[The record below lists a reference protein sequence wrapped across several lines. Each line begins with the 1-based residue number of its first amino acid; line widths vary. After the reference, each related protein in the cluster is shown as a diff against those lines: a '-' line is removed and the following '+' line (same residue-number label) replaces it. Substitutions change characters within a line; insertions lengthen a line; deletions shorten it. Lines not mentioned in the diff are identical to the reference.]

1 MRIPIRLAF
10 ATAFVPLFG
19 WAVEAT
25 VPRFTDPERRAKLEA
40 AFPRIEKVFERFL
53 QERRIPGAAFGI
65 VIDGDLAYVKGF
77 GVSNRTSQDP
87 VTPDTVFRIASMT
100 KSFTA
105 LSILK
110 LRDEGKLSLE
120 DPVAKWIPEFA
131 RFQYPTRDT
140 APIRIRQLMSHGAGF
155 PEDNPWGDRQLS
167 TDDATL
173 TRWLEKGLPF
183 STPPDTSYEYSN
195 YGFALLGRIVSKASG
210 LPYAEYLA
218 KNILAPLGM
227 RATTL
232 EAGTVPANVRAMGYR
247 LRDAEY
253 IEEPSLP
260 HGAFGPMGGL
270 LTSGRDLGRY
280 VAFHLSAFPP
290 RDDEEQGPVRR
301 SSVREMQH
309 PWREFAL
316 TSTRSSPD
324 APLRVRSVAYGYG
337 LNISRDCHF
346 AHIVGH
352 GGGLPGFGSYMIWL
366 PDYGVGMFAMT
377 NLTYAGPTAALV
389 EALEIL
395 ESTGALKPR
404 ELPPSPPLLSTRDAI
419 LRLWRNWDDREAGA
433 IAANNLFLDTPADVR
448 GQTIAKLKTDMGECQ
463 PAGEVQPENLL
474 RGRFRLTCDRGFVD
488 VTFTLAPTMP
498 PKVQY
503 LSFVGTKSLDVN
515 MKAVAEG
522 LASMIGSTSDERLT
536 ALAAPTLDVAAVR
549 RAIGA
554 ARPFHGS
561 CRLGET
567 LGGDGKS
574 HARVRLECDHS
585 PLELA
590 FATDERGK
598 VREASFL
605 NATGVAC
612 VP

>member
-1 MRIPIRLAF
+1 MRIRIRIAAAMAF
-10 ATAFVPLFG
+10 LPFCCWATD
-19 WAVEAT
+19 AT
-25 VPRFTDPERRAKLEA
+25 VPRFIDPARRSKLEA
-40 AFPRIEKVFERFL
+40 AFPRIEKVFERFQ
-53 QERRIPGAAFGI
+53 QEHRIPGAAFGI
-65 VIDGDLAYVKGF
+65 VIDGDLAYFKGF
-77 GVSNRTSQDP
+77 GVRDRASQDP

-110 LRDEGKLSLE
+110 LRDAGKLSLE
-120 DPVAKWIPEFA
+120 DPVSKWIPEFA

-173 TRWLEKGLPF
+173 TRWLEQGLPF

-210 LPYAEYLA
+210 VPYAEYLA
-218 KNILAPLGM
+218 NNILGPLGM
-227 RATTL
+227 RSTTL
-232 EAGTVPANVRAMGYR
+232 EAANARAMGYR
-247 LRDAEY
+247 LLEKEY
-253 IEEPSLP
+253 FEEPSLP
-260 HGAFGPMGGL
+260 HGAFGSMGGL
-270 LTSGRDLGRY
+270 LTSSRDLGRY
-280 VAFHLSAFPP
+280 IAFHLSAFPP
-290 RDDEEQGPVRR
+290 RDDEDRGPVQR

-309 PWREFAL
+309 PWREHSL
-316 TSTRSSPD
+316 TAIRLSPD

-337 LNISRDCHF
+337 LSISRDCHF
-346 AHIVGH
+346 SHIVGH

-377 NLTYAGPTAALV
+377 NLTYAGPAAALV

-395 ESTGALKPR
+395 DGTGALKPR
-404 ELPPSPPLLSTRDAI
+404 ELPPSPALVSSRDAI

-433 IAANNLFLDTPADVR
+433 IAANNLFLDTAADVR
-448 GQTIAKLKTDMGECQ
+448 RRQVEKVKTEMGECK
-463 PAGEVQPENLL
+463 PAGEIQPENLL
-474 RGRFRLTCDRGFVD
+474 RGKFRLLCEHGFVD
-488 VTFTLAPTMP
+488 VAFTLAPTMP
-498 PKVQY
+498 PKLQY
-503 LSFVGTKSLDVN
+503 LNFAATKSLDAK
-515 MKAVAEG
+515 MKAVAEE
-522 LASMIGSTSDERLT
+522 LASLIGSLSDERLT
-536 ALAAPTLDVAAVR
+536 KLASPSLDAEAVR
-549 RAIGA
+549 RAVRA
-554 ARPFHGS
+554 ARLFYGS
-561 CRLGET
+561 CRVGET

-574 HARVRLECDHS
+574 HARVRLECDRA

-590 FATDERGK
+590 FATDQQGK

-605 NATGVAC
+605 SPTSVAC

>member
-1 MRIPIRLAF
+1 MHIPIRLA
-10 ATAFVPLFG
+10 AAMAFPAFCG
-19 WAVEAT
+19 WATDAT
-25 VPRFTDPERRAKLEA
+25 VPRFTDPARRAKLEA
-40 AFPRIEKVFERFL
+40 AFPRIEKVFERFQ

-65 VIDGDLAYVKGF
+65 VIDSDLAYVKGF
-77 GVSNRTSQDP
+77 GVRNRTSQDP

-120 DPVAKWIPEFA
+120 DPVVKWIPEFA

-173 TRWLEKGLPF
+173 TRWLEQGLPF
-183 STPPDTSYEYSN
+183 STPPDTSFEYSN

-210 LPYAEYLA
+210 VPYAEYLA

-227 RATTL
+227 RSTTL
-232 EAGTVPANVRAMGYR
+232 EAATLPANVRAMGYR
-247 LRDAEY
+247 LLEKEY
-253 IEEPSLP
+253 FEEPSLP
-260 HGAFGPMGGL
+260 HGAFGSMGGL
-270 LTSGRDLGRY
+270 LTSARDLGRY

-290 RDDEEQGPVRR
+290 RDDEDRGPVER

-309 PWREFAL
+309 PWREHAL
-316 TSTRSSPD
+316 TATRSSPD

-337 LNISRDCHF
+337 LSISRDCHF
-346 AHIVGH
+346 SHVVGH

-366 PDYGVGMFAMT
+366 PDDGVGMFAMT
-377 NLTYAGPTAALV
+377 NLTYAGPAAALV

-395 ESTGALKPR
+395 EGTGALKPR
-404 ELPPSPPLLSTRDAI
+404 ELPPSPALVSTRDAI
-419 LRLWRNWDDREAGA
+419 LRLWRNWDDREADA
-433 IAANNLFLDTPADVR
+433 VAANNLFLDTAADVR
-448 GQTIAKLKTDMGECQ
+448 RREIEKLKREMGECQ
-463 PAGEVQPENLL
+463 TAGEIQPENLL
-474 RGRFRLTCDRGFVD
+474 RGKFRLRCEGGFVD

-498 PKVQY
+498 PKLQY
-503 LSFVGTKSLDVN
+503 FSFTATKSLDAN

-522 LASMIGSTSDERLT
+522 LASLIGSLSDERLT
-536 ALAAPTLDVAAVR
+536 ALASPSLDAAAVR
-549 RAIGA
+549 RAVGA
-554 ARPFHGS
+554 ARLFYGS
-561 CRLGET
+561 CRVGET

-574 HARVRLECDHS
+574 HARVLLECDRA

-590 FATDERGK
+590 FATDEQGK

-605 NATGVAC
+605 SATSVAC